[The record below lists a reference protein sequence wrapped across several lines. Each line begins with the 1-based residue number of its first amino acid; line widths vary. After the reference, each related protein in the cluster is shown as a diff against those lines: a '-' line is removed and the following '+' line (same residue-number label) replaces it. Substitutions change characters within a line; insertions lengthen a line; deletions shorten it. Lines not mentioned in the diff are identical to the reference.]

1 MYRVGFIAMGP
12 GSANC
17 LFPLI
22 KEIENRQELVLIAL
36 HPFVSTLWSTEQF
49 EGDLEATISTL
60 DILFYGTG
68 SGNQIETLIP
78 KIAKKYNVTSV
89 SILDI
94 FWSEKEDYKMRYPVI
109 PDWII
114 VTTEDNKNDIINEIN
129 INKDNVLVLGNPHFD
144 RLNKIEIKQK
154 VINFPLDTVY
164 FSQPS
169 STSNFSETNIESQ
182 KAIKE
187 LLEIQANTN
196 LIKSIT
202 FCKHPRETNSFYE
215 KLNLKIEDRD
225 SFEVMLEKDLNI
237 GCGTTLQYESMLL
250 GINTIFYQEGK
261 LKEQIMNFEQGN
273 EKNMNLKI
281 TNATKNIIDFF
292 EL

>member
-36 HPFVSTLWSTEQF
+36 HPFVSTLWSTGQF
-49 EGDLEATISTL
+49 EGDLEVTISTL

-78 KIAKKYNVTSV
+78 KIASKYNVTSISV
-89 SILDI
+89 LDI
-94 FWSEKEDYKMRYPVI
+94 FWSKKEDYKMRFPVL

-114 VTTEDNKNDIINEIN
+114 VTTNDNKSDIINEIN
-129 INKDNVLVLGNPHFD
+129 IAEDKVLVLGNPHFD
-144 RLNKIEIKQK
+144 RLNKIEVKQK
-154 VINFPLDTVY
+154 LISFPLDIVY

-169 STSNFSETNIESQ
+169 RTSDFSETNIDSQ
-182 KAIKE
+182 KAINE
-187 LLEIQANTN
+187 LLEIQINTN
-196 LIKSIT
+196 LIKSLT

-215 KLNLKIEDRD
+215 KSNLKTEDRD

-250 GINTIFYQEGK
+250 GINTIFYQEGN
-261 LKEQIMNFEQGN
+261 LKEQIMNF
-273 EKNMNLKI
+273 KNDNNKSMDLKR

-292 EL
+292 DL